1 MFSMAMVR
9 TMEKLPYF
17 NYSFTRNTSCYDST
31 LFVDEDDVCPRCGK
45 EGCKCDP
52 ETCDCEPIPK
62 QKDLIQDLEKTS
74 NKEGT
79 REIDK
84 SNKNLTHMSDALG
97 YAVHWEKPIIKQT
110 LGSIKR

>member
-1 MFSMAMVR
+1 MQ
-9 TMEKLPYF
+9 
-17 NYSFTRNTSCYDST
+17 ST
-31 LFVDEDDVCPRCGK
+31 YTGSRKSG
-45 EGCKCDP
+45 
-52 ETCDCEPIPK
+52 
-62 QKDLIQDLEKTS
+62 

-84 SNKNLTHMSDALG
+84 SNKDLTHMSDALG